1 MGPKNRLLKNVR
13 KQIQA
18 ANQREVGIQANGTS
32 GGKRWQDELRAL
44 KLADMEKRFPS
55 AFLASGG
62 YNQRIKPYS
71 DTTSNGLTKCILDFL
86 NFSGHWAVR
95 VNVQG
100 QARVQRIP
108 KFNILSGQVE
118 QHEKVQ
124 WTKSMTKRGTPDI
137 DSIIF
142 GKPAKIEVKI
152 KGDQIRDEQTEQ
164 GQRIEAAGGLWYIA
178 RDMPSLMQ
186 WYRETFVTSDIFNK
200 K

>member
-18 ANQREVGIQANGTS
+18 ANQREVGTQANGTDPVQ
-32 GGKRWQDELRAL
+32 RWQDELRAL
-44 KLADMEKRFPS
+44 KLADMEKRYPA
-55 AFLASGG
+55 AFAASGG
-62 YNQRIKPYS
+62 YSQRIKPYS
-71 DTTSNGLTKCILDFL
+71 DTTSNGLTRCILDFL

-124 WTKSMTKRGTPDI
+124 WTKSMTKRGVPDI
-137 DSIIF
+137 DAIIA
-142 GKPAKIEVKI
+142 GRAAKIEVKI
-152 KGDQIRDEQTEQ
+152 KGDRIRDEQTDQ
-164 GQRIEAAGGLWYIA
+164 GQRIEAAGGLFFVACNMPLFLEWYFN
-178 RDMPSLMQ
+178 
-186 WYRETFVTSDIFNK
+186 TFKSFK
-200 K
+200 

>member
-1 MGPKNRLLKNVR
+1 MDTKNMLLKNVR

-18 ANQREVGIQANGTS
+18 ANRREAGTPANGTR
-32 GGKRWQDELRAL
+32 GGKRWQDQLRAL

-71 DTTSNGLTKCILDFL
+71 DTTSNGLTRCILDFL

-124 WTKSMTKRGTPDI
+124 WTKSMTKRGVPDI
-137 DSIIF
+137 DAIIE
-142 GKPAKIEVKI
+142 GKPVKIEVKI
-152 KGDQIRDEQTEQ
+152 KGDRIRDEQTEQ
-164 GQRIEAAGGLWYIA
+164 GQRIEAAGGLYFVARNMPLFLDWYFN
-178 RDMPSLMQ
+178 
-186 WYRETFVTSDIFNK
+186 TFKSFK
-200 K
+200 